1 MDVQHAAYL
10 FAIAVGFDLRRHH
23 VGSLVGHRHGR
34 GAPARRLALMPI
46 PHCSRPCACLAIIF
60 AAPVTVL
67 LTAFHDLIERPI
79 LGVPVFAA
87 ALGWSFLQG
96 VFILTQ
102 VFGIT

>member
-1 MDVQHAAYL
+1 MDVQYAAYL
-10 FAIAVGFDLRRHH
+10 FALAVGFTSAGI
-23 VGSLVGHRHGR
+23 VGSFWNIAMDEEPRL
-34 GAPARRLALMPI
+34 GALFDANPTLLTPLRV
-46 PHCSRPCACLAIIF
+46 LAIVF

-79 LGVPVFAA
+79 LGVPVLAA